1 MLLFTPHGRIGGP
14 GRRVARE
21 KQRDPEQPPELCRP
35 VFPCSIP
42 MDGHVDGAGAVVV
55 AHGTASKEPL
65 LPQIGQAPHLVAR
78 QARLPR
84 GLVLCFNMAAR
95 ASRWLFL
102 PPAETALM
110 ET

>member
-1 MLLFTPHGRIGGP
+1 VLLNFEFAVYLGNSRIP
-14 GRRVARE
+14 RFFKTLIWR
-21 KQRDPEQPPELCRP
+21 L
-35 VFPCSIP
+35 
-42 MDGHVDGAGAVVV
+42 MDGHGEGAVV
-55 AHGTASKEPL
+55 TALASASIEAL

-84 GLVLCFNMAAR
+84 GLVPCFNMAAR
-95 ASRWLFL
+95 ASRRLFL